1 MSVDRIYLQRSAR
14 NIEESPSYV
23 PYSKVRII
31 VGEEEDGTQLVY
43 EAGDDTFRT
52 LEITNPYGTQAIAN
66 SILAK
71 IQGYSYKPF
80 KVDGAILNPVAEI
93 GDAVNV
99 GDVYSFL
106 SSIDTTFSP
115 IMSADISAPED
126 SNIDHEYPYESSENK
141 EIARKINGAKASF
154 IVELG
159 RIEASLED
167 YQRKEDMDGYV
178 EERTLNASIGAYI
191 DSQAGTAK
199 ILLATSGTYQ
209 RKDQMGNYVL
219 SSTLNASIE
228 QYIDS
233 NTGKAHIIAATDGT
247 YQRKDQMSNYVL
259 ASSLNTSIGQYID
272 SQTGKAKIISAASGT
287 YQTVSGM
294 SNYVTTSSLTASI
307 GQYIDTQ
314 TGKAKIVAACSGTYQ
329 TQSGMSN
336 YVLQSSLN
344 TSIGQYI
351 DSRTGTAKIESAIS
365 ATYQTQAG
373 MSAYVQNNQL
383 NNSITQYVNSTTGK
397 NTIVASVSGSFAG
410 KNYETRVEVSESK
423 IGWLIK
429 SGTSSSNFTM
439 TDRAIQLTAGT
450 IKLDGYVTFTNL
462 STQNDSKTIINGSN
476 IRTGTID
483 ASKVT
488 VANINASNITTG
500 TINADRINAETL
512 RVKTIYAYRSNYVK
526 VIDTSYTD
534 TLYLGGDGTWNIK
547 DTYFYSSRTINIGA
561 SNDWSNRLLIDT
573 ANKEIVPNNPTVGW
587 KIGSSL
593 KPFADIRTKNAHLC
607 DSSGS
612 SSILSFFGAT
622 GNSRRTL
629 SRTSTNMGYT
639 LVDSS
644 NYLIVLNNI
653 VGILANQYGMIGT

>member
-43 EAGDDTFRT
+43 EAGDDSFRT
-52 LEITNPYGTQAIAN
+52 LEITNPYGTQAIAD
-66 SILAK
+66 SILSK
-71 IQGYSYKPF
+71 IQGFSYKPYTA
-80 KVDGAILNPVAEI
+80 DGAILNPAAEL

-99 GDVYSFL
+99 GDVYSFIA
-106 SSIDTTFSP
+106 SMDTTFSP
-115 IMSADISAPED
+115 IMSATISAPED
-126 SNIDHEYPYESSENK
+126 SNIDHEYPYESSESK

-154 IVELG
+154 IVEIG

-178 EERTLNASIGAYI
+178 ETRTLNASIGAYI
-191 DSQAGTAK
+191 DSAAGTAK
-199 ILLATSGTYQ
+199 VISAASGTYQ
-209 RKDQMGNYVL
+209 RKDQMG
-219 SSTLNASIE
+219 
-228 QYIDS
+228 
-233 NTGKAHIIAATDGT
+233 
-247 YQRKDQMSNYVL
+247 
-259 ASSLNTSIGQYID
+259 
-272 SQTGKAKIISAASGT
+272 
-287 YQTVSGM
+287 
-294 SNYVTTSSLTASI
+294 
-307 GQYIDTQ
+307 
-314 TGKAKIVAACSGTYQ
+314 
-329 TQSGMSN
+329 N

-351 DSRTGTAKIESAIS
+351 DTQAGTAKIIAAASGTYQRKDAMSGYVTTSSLNTSIGQYIDTQTGQAKIVAACSGTYQTQAGMSNYVLQTSLNTSIGQYIDSRAGTAKIESAIS
-365 ATYQTQAG
+365 ATYQTKAG
-373 MSAYVQNNQL
+373 MSAYVQNTQL

-397 NTIVASVSGSFAG
+397 NSIVASVSGSFAG
-410 KNYETRVEVSESK
+410 KSYESRVEVSESK

-429 SGTSSSNFTM
+429 SGTSASNFTM

-450 IKLDGYVTFTNL
+450 INLDGYVTFTNL
-462 STQNDSKTIINGSN
+462 STANDSKTVINGSN

-488 VANINASNITTG
+488 VTNINASNITSG
-500 TINADRINAETL
+500 TISADRIDADTL
-512 RVKTIYAYRSNYVK
+512 KVKTIYAYRNSYVK
-526 VIDTSYTD
+526 VLDTSLTD

-547 DTYFYSSRTINIGA
+547 DIYMYASRTINIGE
-561 SNDWSNRLLIDT
+561 STNWSNRLLIDT
-573 ANKEIVPNNPTVGW
+573 VNREIAPNNSAAGW
-587 KIGSSL
+587 KIGTSL
-593 KPFADIRTKNAHLC
+593 KPITDIRTKNAHLC

-612 SSILSFFGAT
+612 SSVLSFFGAT

-629 SRTSTNMGYT
+629 SRTTTNMGYT

>member
-1 MSVDRIYLQRSAR
+1 MSVDRIYLQRSAK

-80 KVDGAILNPVAEI
+80 KVSGAILNPAAEL
-93 GDAVNV
+93 GDAVTV
-99 GDVYSFL
+99 GEVYSFL
-106 SSIDTTFSP
+106 SSVDTTFSS

-154 IVELG
+154 IVEIG

-233 NTGKAHIIAATDGT
+233 TTGKAHIIAATDAT

-259 ASSLNTSIGQYID
+259 TSSLNTSIGQYID
-272 SQTGKAKIISAASGT
+272 SQTGKAKIINAASGT

-294 SNYVTTSSLTASI
+294 SNYVTISSLNTSI

-314 TGKAKIVAACSGTYQ
+314 AGKAKVVAACSGTYQ

-351 DSRTGTAKIESAIS
+351 DSRAGTAKIESAIS
-365 ATYQTQAG
+365 ATYQTKAG
-373 MSAYVQNNQL
+373 MSAYVQTTQL

-397 NTIVASVSGSFAG
+397 NSIVASVSGSFAG
-410 KNYETRVEVSESK
+410 KSYENRVELNESK
-423 IGWLIK
+423 LSWIIK
-429 SGTSSSNFTM
+429 SGTSASNFTM

-450 IKLDGYVTFTNL
+450 INLDGYVTFTNL
-462 STQNDSKTIINGSN
+462 STANDSKTIINGSN

-488 VANINASNITTG
+488 VSNINASNITSG
-500 TINADRINAETL
+500 TISADRINAETL
-512 RVKTIYAYRSNYVK
+512 KVKTIYAYYRSYVK
-526 VIDTSYTD
+526 VLDTSSTD
-534 TLYLGGDGTWNIK
+534 TLYLGGDGTWNVKDIYMYASTSISIGPYNNWSLRLVI
-547 DTYFYSSRTINIGA
+547 DTYNQKIYPNSGVSSWTLG
-561 SNDWSNRLLIDT
+561 D
-573 ANKEIVPNNPTVGW
+573 
-587 KIGSSL
+587 SL
-593 KPFADIRTKNAHLC
+593 KPYANLYVRSANIGTN
-607 DSSGS
+607 SSTSTIG
-612 SSILSFFGAT
+612 FFGT
-622 GNSRRTL
+622 TPVIRQTL
-629 SRTSTNMGYT
+629 STSSTNMGYT
-639 LVDSS
+639 SATAS
-644 NYLIVLNNI
+644 NYLVILNNL
-653 VGILANQYGMIGT
+653 VGIFRYKYGLIMT